1 MQLHSQLEAFLEQYP
16 NRLVTVESHTVGE
29 ATRLV
34 VGGIPSIPGKTINE
48 KRFHLMHNWDHYR
61 LMLTREPR
69 GSRETVGVVV
79 TEPVTPGASVG
90 LIYMDAHRY
99 PYMCGHGTIGAV
111 TSLIETGILKAV
123 EPETTLTIDT
133 PSGPTRALARVI
145 AGKVQSV
152 SIQLVPCFV
161 YSQDQVL
168 EIPGFGRLR
177 VDMVYAGGFF
187 AMADAA
193 QLGFALL
200 PENARRIAD
209 LGMAVIE
216 AANQQLTVRH
226 PEQPEV
232 TTVDVAE
239 FYDLTEHSLCRGK
252 GAVVYGES
260 HVDRS
265 PCGTGTSAKMA
276 LLHRK
281 GELALN
287 QTYTNAGILDTTFDA
302 RLVAETSVGDLPAVV
317 PEITGS
323 ACITGINQFIVDSR
337 DPFPQGFL
345 LGS

>member
-1 MQLHSQLEAFLEQYP
+1 MQLLSQLEAFLNLYP
-16 NRLVTVESHTVGE
+16 NRLITIDSHTAGE

-48 KRFHLMHNWDHYR
+48 KRLHLMRNWDHYR
-61 LMLTREPR
+61 LVLTHEPR

-79 TEPVTPGASVG
+79 TEPVTPDARIG

-99 PYMCGHGTIGAV
+99 PYMCGHGTIGAIM
-111 TSLIETGILKAV
+111 SLIETGILKAD
-123 EPETTLTIDT
+123 EPLTTLIIDT
-133 PSGPTRALARVI
+133 PSGQTRAIAQVK
-145 AGKVQSV
+145 AGKVQSI
-152 SIQLVPCFV
+152 SIQLMPCFV
-161 YSQDQVL
+161 YSLDQVL
-168 EIPGFGRLR
+168 EVSGFGQLR

-187 AMADAA
+187 VMADAA

-200 PENARRIAD
+200 PENASRIAD
-209 LGMAVIE
+209 FGMAVIE
-216 AANQQLTVRH
+216 AANQQLSVRH
-226 PEQPEV
+226 PEQTDV

-239 FYDLTEHSLCRGK
+239 FYDLTEHSFCRGK

-287 QTYTNAGILDTTFDA
+287 QTYTNAGILNTTFDA
-302 RLVAETSVGDLPAVV
+302 RLIAETTVGDLPAVI

-323 ACITGINQFIVDSR
+323 AYITGINQFTVDSQ
-337 DPFPQGFL
+337 DPFPQGFM

>member
-1 MQLHSQLEAFLEQYP
+1 MQLQNKLETYLEKIP
-16 NRLVTVESHTVGE
+16 NRLVTIDSHTAGE

-34 VGGIPSIPGKTINE
+34 VAGIPHIPGETIFD
-48 KRFHLMHNWDHYR
+48 KRLYLQQKWDHYR
-61 LMLTREPR
+61 LLLTREPR
-69 GSRETVGVVV
+69 GSSETIGVVFI
-79 TEPVTPGASVG
+79 EPTTPDADFG

-111 TSLIETGILKAV
+111 SSLIETGILEAV
-123 EPETTLTIDT
+123 EPEITLAIDT
-133 PSGPTRALARVI
+133 PSGPTRAVAMI
-145 AGKVQSV
+145 KAGKVQSV

-161 YSQDQVL
+161 YSLDQVL
-168 EIPGFGRLR
+168 EIPGFGSLC

-193 QLGFALL
+193 QLEFALT

-216 AANQQLTVRH
+216 AANKQLTVRH
-226 PEQPEV
+226 PKQPEV
-232 TTVDVAE
+232 ATVDVAE
-239 FYDLTEHSLCRGK
+239 FYDLSEHAQCRGM
-252 GAVVYGES
+252 GAVVYGEA

-287 QTYTNAGILDTTFDA
+287 QKYINAGILGTTFEA
-302 RLVAETSVGDLPAVV
+302 RLVAETRVGDLPAVV

-323 ACITGINQFIVDSR
+323 AYITGINQFVVESR

>member
-1 MQLHSQLEAFLEQYP
+1 MQVFSQLEAFLDLYP
-16 NRLVTVESHTVGE
+16 NRLITIDSHTAGE

-48 KRFHLMHNWDHYR
+48 KRLYLKHNWDHYR
-61 LMLTREPR
+61 LVLTHEPR
-69 GSRETVGVVV
+69 GSRETVGVLV
-79 TEPVTPGASVG
+79 TEPVTPEAHVG

-99 PYMCGHGTIGAV
+99 PYMCGHGTIGAIM
-111 TSLIETGILKAV
+111 SLIETGLLKAN
-123 EPETTLTIDT
+123 EPVTNLVIDT
-133 PSGPTRALARVI
+133 PSGQIKAIARVN

-152 SIQLVPCFV
+152 SIQLMPCFV
-161 YSQDQVL
+161 YSLDQVL
-168 EIPGFGRLR
+168 EVPGFGQLR

-187 AMADAA
+187 AMVDAA

-216 AANQQLTVRH
+216 AANQQLSVRH
-226 PEQPEV
+226 PEQTEV
-232 TTVDVAE
+232 NTVDVAE
-239 FYDLTEHSLCRGK
+239 FYDLTEHSFCRGK
-252 GAVVYGES
+252 GAVVYGEA
-260 HVDRS
+260 HIDRS

-287 QTYTNAGILDTTFDA
+287 QTYINAGILDTTFDA
-302 RLVAETSVGDLPAVV
+302 QLMSETTVGNLPAVI

-323 ACITGINQFIVDSR
+323 AYITGINQFIVDSR

>member
-1 MQLHSQLEAFLEQYP
+1 MQLQKQLETYLEQTP
-16 NRLVTVESHTVGE
+16 ERLVSIESHTAGE

-34 VGGIPSIPGKTINE
+34 VAGIPPIPGETIFN
-48 KRFHLMHNWDHYR
+48 KRLYLQQKWDHYR
-61 LMLTREPR
+61 LILCREPR

-79 TEPVTPGASVG
+79 TEPATPGADFG

-111 TSLIETGILKAV
+111 TSLLETGILKAS
-123 EPETTLTIDT
+123 EPETTLLIDT
-133 PSGPTRALARVI
+133 PSGPTRALARVK
-145 AGKVQSV
+145 AGQVQSV

-161 YSQDQVL
+161 DSLDQTL
-168 EIPGFGRLR
+168 EIPGFGRLS
-177 VDMVYAGGFF
+177 VDTVYAGGFF
-187 AMADAA
+187 AMVNAA
-193 QLGFALL
+193 QLGFTLT
-200 PENARRIAD
+200 PENAQRIAD

-216 AANQQLTVRH
+216 AANRQLSVRH
-226 PEQPEV
+226 PKQPDV

-239 FYDLTEHSLCRGK
+239 FYDLTEHALCRGK

-281 GELALN
+281 GELKLN
-287 QTYTNAGILDTTFDA
+287 QTYINAGILDTFFEA

-323 ACITGINQFIVDSR
+323 AYITGINQFIVEAR